1 MPPRAP
7 RPKAPAVPST
17 AVYVKNLSADLTT
30 EEIEDLFLPFCD
42 EGDGVLIVPYLDR
55 GIAFVDLGST
65 EAVVRAVAAAK
76 QERLRSRSPSN
87 HGLVT
92 VEPSKKPVRASGLR
106 AMNVRLRGGGGGSE
120 MDPRAN
126 GTGNGA
132 AVGMVSPYAP
142 YPTNSH
148 GAAVA
153 GLAAFPGR
161 GRNDANYGIPNGG
174 GLSGLTGRRGPP
186 HLTTVATGGGAF
198 SPNALTIPSPAGS
211 LSLQGGM
218 PCWVVLETRLCETC
232 PVGGDGSN
240 SGNGAIT
247 SQERRV
253 VAVFLDQAQAVAAA
267 CALWE
272 HIKASLAPPPV
283 TSTATTTTVG
293 GGLQPS
299 SPSFTYQELRED
311 KANGSFV
318 RRVANGDI
326 PGSYEVRQV
335 AVEAPSYLNPTG
347 QVLSECCGAHLVD
360 AQDPNNN
367 NNGNGHCGSNGNS
380 GSNAGSPSAAAAATA
395 AAVPSPSL
403 PSSQP
408 RKSNNALEASA
419 GPWLP
424 GVL

>member
-1 MPPRAP
+1 M
-7 RPKAPAVPST
+7 PST
-17 AVYVKNLSADLTT
+17 AVYVKNLSADLST

-106 AMNVRLRGGGGGSE
+106 AMNVRLRGGNSE
-120 MDPRAN
+120 MDPRGVN
-126 GTGNGA
+126 GT
-132 AVGMVSPYAP
+132 VGGVPPYTP
-142 YPTNSH
+142 SPTNSQ

-161 GRNDANYGIPNGG
+161 GRNDANYGTPNGG

-186 HLTTVATGGGAF
+186 PMTAGSGAGF
-198 SPNALTIPSPAGS
+198 SSDALPMPPPSS
-211 LSLQGGM
+211 LSLQGST

-232 PVGGDGSN
+232 PVGGDGGS
-240 SGNGAIT
+240 SGDGAIT

-283 TSTATTTTVG
+283 TSTTAG
-293 GGLQPS
+293 GGGYGGLQPG

-318 RRVANGDI
+318 RRVANGDV

-335 AVEAPSYLNPTG
+335 AVEAPSCLNPTG
-347 QVLSECCGAHLVD
+347 QVLHECCGSHLVA
-360 AQDPNNN
+360 AQDPNHHHHHQAAANN
-367 NNGNGHCGSNGNS
+367 NNTGNGSNG
-380 GSNAGSPSAAAAATA
+380 GSPAAAAAA
-395 AAVPSPSL
+395 PPSPPL
-403 PSSQP
+403 PSPPP
-408 RKSNNALEASA
+408 RQTNNALEATA

>member
-1 MPPRAP
+1 M
-7 RPKAPAVPST
+7 PST
-17 AVYVKNLSADLTT
+17 AVYVKNLSADLST

-76 QERLRSRSPSN
+76 QERLRSRSLSN

-106 AMNVRLRGGGGGSE
+106 AMNVRLRGGNNE
-120 MDPRAN
+120 MDPRGVN
-126 GTGNGA
+126 GG
-132 AVGMVSPYAP
+132 VGGVPPYIP
-142 YPTNSH
+142 FPTNSQ

-161 GRNDANYGIPNGG
+161 GRNDANYGTPNGG

-186 HLTTVATGGGAF
+186 PMAAGGGAGF
-198 SPNALTIPSPAGS
+198 SSDALPMPPPSN
-211 LSLQGGM
+211 LSLQGSM

-232 PVGGDGSN
+232 PVGGDGGS

-253 VAVFLDQAQAVAAA
+253 AAVFLDQAQAVAAA

-283 TSTATTTTVG
+283 TSTAAGGG
-293 GGLQPS
+293 GGLQPG

-318 RRVANGDI
+318 RRVANGDV

-347 QVLSECCGAHLVD
+347 QVLHECCGSHLVA
-360 AQDPNNN
+360 AQDPNNRHRHRAAAKNN
-367 NNGNGHCGSNGNS
+367 NNGNGNGNGSNG
-380 GSNAGSPSAAAAATA
+380 GSPAAAAAPPSSTL
-395 AAVPSPSL
+395 PSP
-403 PSSQP
+403 QP
-408 RKSNNALEASA
+408 RKTNNALEATA
-419 GPWLP
+419 GLWLP
-424 GVL
+424 VGVL